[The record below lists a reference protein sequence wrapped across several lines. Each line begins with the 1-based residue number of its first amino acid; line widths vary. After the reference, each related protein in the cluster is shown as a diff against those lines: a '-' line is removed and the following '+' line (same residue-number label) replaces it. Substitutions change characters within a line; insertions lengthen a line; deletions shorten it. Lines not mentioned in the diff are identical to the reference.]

1 MSKVYV
7 VLSVERDDE
16 WGTEEIKEVHLLTT
30 CKKTAYSYVGKEE
43 YLGCDVWLTF
53 RVLEKEVLS
62 G

>member
-16 WGTEEIKEVHLLTT
+16 WGTEEIKGVHLLTT
-30 CKKTAYSYVGKEE
+30 CKEDAYSYTSKEE

-53 RVLEKEVLS
+53 KVLEREVLS